1 MDFKRK
7 QVKINPLNFLT
18 IEWITPLM
26 FSGARKPLQQEDLY
40 DLPDSNQA
48 TYLAGLLDPYW
59 CDFKKLKGDPNA
71 KIQNTISSIFVK
83 QYYIR
88 FFFGLLLQGLSVACV
103 LTIPTFM
110 KQILLY
116 LTPLYPRSL
125 LYFDSGVA
133 LSFILAALQLG
144 RTVFEKTSIQLF
156 NSLQVDVKTILIG
169 AIYEKSLRLS
179 QASSRKY
186 TQGQILNL
194 INVDV
199 EKISMSFI
207 QMASLFVSPINVVV
221 SVILLGQ
228 NIFYAVWGGAGSL
241 FAILLFQMAVIG
253 LLVKF
258 QKAFLSIGDRRLKAI
273 REMLYGI
280 KIIKYRS
287 LEKFFIDRISKIRD
301 EQVGILKK
309 YYILQV
315 YFVGMIQIAPISMP
329 IGAFLVYS
337 AVYGDLSPVAIF
349 PSLTLFNNLFQP
361 ILVIPQALTALVV
374 ASVSYKRVVEFLA
387 AEEADELET
396 LHTSSLDPNGDV
408 LLEIKDGSFKWE
420 KTLKEDE
427 EKQKEADGGKKNKKK
442 KKQEKEIDVELE
454 PVSDA
459 FKIENVTITVKK
471 GSKVGIVGP
480 VGSGKSSLLS
490 AIIGEMPKVSGEL
503 NLGGK
508 LAYCSQQP
516 WILTDTVEGNIV
528 FNNEFNQDRF
538 DKVLEATGLDKDMK
552 QFPAGVKTEIG
563 EKGVNLSGGQKARVA
578 MARAMYQNSDIV
590 ILDDP
595 ISALDAQVGRKV
607 FTDAIKGF
615 LKDKTV
621 ILVTHQLHFLPELDH
636 IITLDKGKVAEQGT
650 FKKLMEMKGNMFEM
664 MKNYSVDEEG
674 GDKTAAE
681 EKVKKD
687 DEKND
692 NKGGIIVE
700 EDQEKGSVSS
710 QVYWHYFEKCG
721 GIPYLCAI
729 FITSILSS
737 TVQVFNNIWLS
748 WWSSDPPKYDFDRST
763 YMTVYGLLGLGQFI
777 CALLLTTSFLTGGF
791 RASKH
796 YHKKALGS
804 LMTAPMGYFDS
815 QPIGRILN
823 RMSKDIE
830 SVDQQIWIILFL
842 CTISSTGLLAS
853 AVYLIYIKY
862 ELVFLVAP
870 LAVLFFLIIM
880 YYQRSNREFK
890 RFESTNRSPLYAHVS
905 ETLAGLAIVKAYG
918 VEKQFIMRQ
927 RKLMNIS
934 NIPTYLRLFASTWVS
949 LRLEALTCTITLFLC
964 LLGSSNAIDPP
975 SIGLALT
982 YTLGFTGLLSLL
994 LISSSQ
1000 LENEF
1005 NSVERLSYYCDKLP
1019 KEAAFKTDHDPD
1031 AANWPTVGAISVNN
1045 ITMAYPSRPDLPV
1058 LKNISFEVKPGENI
1072 GIIGRTGSGKSSL
1085 MTALFRIVELSEGTI
1100 SIDGVD
1106 ISTIGLEALR
1116 KSIQIIPQEPVLF
1129 TGTIRDNLDVES
1141 LYQDDDIWKVLE
1153 MIGLKEYVSSLS
1165 DKLDSAVAENGENLS
1180 VGQRQLICLGRAIL
1194 LKPRILIMDE
1204 ATASV
1209 DAEADKLIQLSIK
1222 THFKDTT
1229 VLSIAHRLNTIA
1241 DFDRVLV
1248 LENGVKKEYD
1258 SPHILLSTPN
1268 TLFSQLADATGPTNA
1283 AALRQVAKEKYDKE
1297 K

>member
-1 MDFKRK
+1 MTERK
-7 QVKINPLNFLT
+7 QVRITPLNFLT
-18 IEWITPLM
+18 MEWITPLM
-26 FSGARKPLQQEDLY
+26 FQGAKKPLQEKDLY
-40 DLPDSNQA
+40 NLPDSNQA
-48 TYLAGLLDPYW
+48 DYLASLLDPFW
-59 CDFKKLKGDPNA
+59 ASFKQRKTDPSA
-71 KIQNTISSIFVK
+71 KKVTLSSIFIK
-83 QYYIR
+83 QYYLR
-88 FFFGLLLQGLSVACV
+88 FIFGLLLQAISVACI

-110 KQILLY
+110 TQILLY
-116 LTPLYPRSL
+116 LTPFYPHSE
-125 LYFDSGVA
+125 LYFDSGITI
-133 LSFILAALQLG
+133 SFIIAALQLG
-144 RTVFEKTSIQLF
+144 KTLFEKTSMQLF
-156 NSLQVDVKTILIG
+156 NTLQVDVKTLLIG
-169 AIYEKSLRLS
+169 AVYEKSLRLS

-199 EKISMSFI
+199 EKISASFV
-207 QMASLFVSPINVVV
+207 QMAAFIVSPVNVVV

-228 NIFYAVWGGAGSL
+228 KLYYAVWGGAGCL
-241 FAILLFQMAVIG
+241 FAILILQIAAIG
-253 LLVKF
+253 FLVTY
-258 QKAFLSIGDRRLKAI
+258 QKGFLSIGDRRLKAL

-280 KIIKYRS
+280 KIIKFRA

-301 EQVGILKK
+301 EQVAVLKK
-309 YYILQV
+309 YYFLQV

-337 AVYGDLSPVAIF
+337 AVYGDISPDRIF
-349 PSLTLFNNLFQP
+349 PSLTLFSNLFQL
-361 ILVIPQALTALVV
+361 ILVIPQSITAVVV
-374 ASVSYKRVVEFLA
+374 AYVSYNRIVEFLG
-387 AEEADELET
+387 AEEADELENIQ
-396 LHTSSLDPNGDV
+396 HTIKELKDNH
-408 LLEIKDGSFKWE
+408 LEIKEGCFKWE
-420 KTLKEDE
+420 KVNQE
-427 EKQKEADGGKKNKKK
+427 QKEAKKPVIVEVNP
-442 KKQEKEIDVELE
+442 EKDVVELKE
-454 PVSDA
+454 PVETSDTFA
-459 FKIENVTITVKK
+459 LENIDISVKK
-471 GSKVGIVGP
+471 GAKIGIIGP

-490 AIIGEMPKVSGEL
+490 AIIGEMPKVSGTL
-503 NLGGK
+503 NIGGR

-516 WILTDTVEGNIV
+516 WILTDTVEGNIL
-528 FNNEFNQDRF
+528 FNNNLDQERL
-538 DKVLEATGLDKDMK
+538 KTVLEATGLDVDM
-552 QFPAGVKTEIG
+552 QQLPAGVKTEIG
-563 EKGVNLSGGQKARVA
+563 EKGVNLSGGQKARVS
-578 MARAMYQNSDIV
+578 MARAMYQDTDIV

-607 FTDAIKGF
+607 FTDAIKGY
-615 LKDKTV
+615 LEDKTV
-621 ILVTHQLHFLPELDH
+621 ILVTHQLHFLPELDY
-636 IITLDKGKVAEQGT
+636 IITLDKGTIAEQGT
-650 FKKLMEMKGNMFEM
+650 FKELMEAKGNMYEM
-664 MKNYSVDEEG
+664 MKHYSVDEQDSEFA
-674 GDKTAAE
+674 T
-681 EKVKKD
+681 KKETLED
-687 DEKND
+687 KND
-692 NKGGIIVE
+692 NTGEKGGIIVQ
-700 EDQEKGSVSS
+700 EDQEIGSVSF
-710 QVYWHYFEKCG
+710 QVYWHYISQCG
-721 GIPYLCAI
+721 GYPYLLGI
-729 FITSILSS
+729 FICASINAG
-737 TVQVFNNIWLS
+737 VQVFNNLWLS
-748 WWSSDPPKYDFDRST
+748 WWTSYSPKYDFSKAT
-763 YMTVYGLLGLGQFI
+763 YMRVYGLLGLGQFL
-777 CALLLTTSFLTGGF
+777 CALLLTTTFLTGGF
-791 RASKH
+791 KASKF

-804 LMTAPMGYFDS
+804 LLTAPMGYFDS

-842 CTISSTGLLAS
+842 CTISTAG
-853 AVYLIYIKY
+853 
-862 ELVFLVAP
+862 LVANAIFMVYVEVK
-870 LAVLFFLIIM
+870 LLGK
-880 YYQRSNREFK
+880 SNREFK

-905 ETLAGLAIVKAYG
+905 ETLAGLATVKAFG
-918 VEKQFIMRQ
+918 VEKQFVMRE
-927 RKLMNIS
+927 RKLMNTS
-934 NIPTYLRLFASTWVS
+934 NMPTYLRLFAATWVG

-964 LLGSSNAIDPP
+964 LLGSSGTID
-975 SIGLALT
+975 SSLIGLALT
-982 YTLGFTGLLSLL
+982 YAIGYTSLLSLL
-994 LISSSQ
+994 LMSSSQ

-1005 NSVERLSYYCDKLP
+1005 NSVERLSYYCDQLP
-1019 KEAAFKTDHDPD
+1019 MEATFHSPNDPD
-1031 AANWPTVGAISVNN
+1031 RSKWPSFGAISVNN

-1085 MTALFRIVELSEGTI
+1085 MTALFRIVELSEGAI

-1258 SPHILLSTPN
+1258 SPHILLSNPN

-1283 AALRQVAKEKYDKE
+1283 ATLRQVAKEKYEGKNQ
-1297 K
+1297 